1 MGDMN
6 TLQIIQSVTCIIY
19 YIVVGG
25 IAVYGVVQYE
35 RWKIPERYKK
45 LEIIHKKY
53 SECFILI
60 KDYANFICEIESEVL
75 IDKNGKTKFDILDQE
90 CEFLNAEMPGMFKM
104 VNLYFNKKEILFERL
119 EELRVTLE
127 KLSGVSL
134 EIKLFMNQI
143 KEEPP
148 ESLDIKMTKFQT
160 EYSEKILEILKE
172 FGGALTNITSAET
185 KEILWFF
192 KIISKKENKKIFLE
206 QWNRQVIHIHN
217 LKAYKIKILSFQPKN
232 KKFWFLQKNMLT

>member
-1 MGDMN
+1 M
-6 TLQIIQSVTCIIY
+6 S
-19 YIVVGG
+19 
-25 IAVYGVVQYE
+25 
-35 RWKIPERYKK
+35 
-45 LEIIHKKY
+45 
-53 SECFILI
+53 
-60 KDYANFICEIESEVL
+60 
-75 IDKNGKTKFDILDQE
+75 
-90 CEFLNAEMPGMFKM
+90 GMFKM

-160 EYSEKILEILKE
+160 EYSEKILEISKE

-185 KEILWFF
+185 KEIL
-192 KIISKKENKKIFLE
+192 
-206 QWNRQVIHIHN
+206 
-217 LKAYKIKILSFQPKN
+217 
-232 KKFWFLQKNMLT
+232 